1 MRYLVSFFSRRA
13 GVCFALCLCILCI
26 GVQTPLTALA
36 ASREEADRL
45 ISSIPTDVWPQ
56 APEIA
61 SESGI
66 LMDAAS
72 GTILYA
78 KNATEALYPASTTKL
93 MTALLTLENSSLDE
107 IVTYSSTAVLSL
119 EPGSSHIGLK
129 VGESLTVKDSLYG
142 LLLPSANEVANGLA
156 EHISG
161 SIVAFADRMNERA
174 EALGAVNTHFTNAN
188 GLHDDD
194 HYTCAYDLALI
205 MRSCIQIPAFV
216 EIDSTPTYVRPADAL
231 LNKEIP
237 MGSTHKMMRDNT
249 EYYDPDVICGKT
261 GWTAQAGRCLVT
273 YAQRD
278 GLSLICVVMK
288 SEEPHQYQ
296 DTKALLDYGFG
307 NFKEMRASENDP
319 DFEHGQVSSASPL
332 KLPQESISL
341 ATLSGDSSVVMPNE
355 ISFDQLDKTIS
366 QQENGQTVITYRL
379 EGYTLGSAALIPSA
393 QTAANNMFL
402 SDSDGSPI
410 QGLSAKHLFVVN
422 LWVALSIVLL
432 AIAAGIA
439 LVILWQRRKDRKEQE
454 RKKEERPRYRY

>member
-1 MRYLVSFFSRRA
+1 MRRMIVLLFRRTASFT
-13 GVCFALCLCILCI
+13 ALLLCMLCI
-26 GVQTPLTALA
+26 GALFPQTVLA
-36 ASREEADRL
+36 ASQEEVDGQIAG
-45 ISSIPTDVWPQ
+45 IPGDIWPQ

-66 LMDAAS
+66 LIEPES

-93 MTALLTLENSSLDE
+93 MTALLTLENCSLDE

-119 EPGSSHIGLK
+119 EPGSSHIGLR
-129 VGESLTVKDSLYG
+129 VGEQLTVRDSLYG

-156 EHISG
+156 ELVSG
-161 SIVAFADRMNERA
+161 SIEAFAEKMNGRA
-174 EALGAVNTHFTNAN
+174 AELGAVNTHFTNAN
-188 GLHDDD
+188 GLHDDS

-205 MRSCIQIPAFV
+205 MQACIQIPTFV
-216 EIDSTPTYVRPADAL
+216 EIDSAPTYVRPADSL

-237 MGSTHKMMRDNT
+237 MGSTHKMMRENT

-261 GWTAQAGRCLVT
+261 GWTQQAGRCLVT
-273 YAQRD
+273 YAERD

-296 DTKALLDYGFG
+296 DTKSLLDYGFN
-307 NFKEMRASENDP
+307 NFKKMRASENDP
-319 DFEHGQVSSASPL
+319 DFEQGKGSSASPL

-341 ATLSGDSSVVMPNE
+341 ATLSSDSSLVMPNE

-366 QQENGQTVITYRL
+366 EENGQSVITYSL

-393 QTAANNMFL
+393 QTVTNNMFL
-402 SDSDGSPI
+402 SHTDE
-410 QGLSAKHLFVVN
+410 SAFSGISVDRLFVIN
-422 LWVALSIVLL
+422 LWIALSILL
-432 AIAAGIA
+432 
-439 LVILWQRRKDRKEQE
+439 LVIAFVIGLVIFIQHRREQKENE
-454 RKKEERPRYRY
+454 RKKDERPRYRY